1 MSERC
6 LTKLFFLTFY
16 STLPITGTVP
26 TYKDFRSKLSMNS
39 LFISHTSVAENLHFC
54 AFFKAGRK
62 GTSVFKYQP
71 NFKKNIFKKSAVK
84 KLEILKSQTVPAS
97 LPSVQR

>member
-39 LFISHTSVAENLHFC
+39 LFYTTLLWPKIYIFVLFSKRVAKVHLFLNTNQILRKIFSKNQRSKNL
-54 AFFKAGRK
+54 
-62 GTSVFKYQP
+62 KY
-71 NFKKNIFKKSAVK
+71 
-84 KLEILKSQTVPAS
+84 
-97 LPSVQR
+97 

>member
-39 LFISHTSVAENLHFC
+39 LFNTTLLWPKISDLETL
-54 AFFKAGRK
+54 KK
-62 GTSVFKYQP
+62 GGQRYSQELIASEFSGI
-71 NFKKNIFKKSAVK
+71 IF
-84 KLEILKSQTVPAS
+84 
-97 LPSVQR
+97 

>member
-16 STLPITGTVP
+16 SALPITGTVP

-39 LFISHTSVAENLHFC
+39 LFISHTSV
-54 AFFKAGRK
+54 
-62 GTSVFKYQP
+62 TQ
-71 NFKKNIFKKSAVK
+71 I
-84 KLEILKSQTVPAS
+84 ILF
-97 LPSVQR
+97 